1 MELNS
6 ERKSSIKLWAEDDR
20 PREKFALKGKQSL
33 SNAELIAILL
43 STGTKDESAVDLARK
58 ILNLTNDNLN
68 DLARLTI
75 NDLKTIKG
83 IGEAKAITIAAAL
96 ELGRRRKDE
105 AAKEVEIIKGSK
117 DIYKYFEPIL
127 SDLPHEEFWV
137 LLLARNNRVI
147 GRKKISEG
155 GVSGTVVDAKILL
168 KHAIENLAS
177 SIVLCHNH
185 PSGSLTPSVADVQLT
200 KNLKAGAKLID
211 ITVIDHLII
220 GHHEYFSFA
229 DEGMI

>member
-75 NDLKTIKG
+75 NDLKTIRG

>member
-6 ERKSSIKLWAEDDR
+6 ERKSSIKRWAEDDR

-75 NDLKTIKG
+75 TDLKTIKG

-105 AAKEVEIIKGSK
+105 AAKEVEIIRGSK

-127 SDLPHEEFWV
+127 SDLPHEEFWI

-200 KNLKAGAKLID
+200 KNLKGGAKLID
-211 ITVIDHLII
+211 ISVIDHLII

>member
-1 MELNS
+1 MELNT

-43 STGTKDESAVDLARK
+43 STGTRDESAVDLARK

-68 DLARLTI
+68 DLARLSIT
-75 NDLKTIKG
+75 DLKTIKG

-185 PSGSLTPSVADVQLT
+185 PSGSLTPSIADVHLT
-200 KNLKAGAKLID
+200 KNLKGGAKLID

-229 DEGMI
+229 DAGMI